1 MGWLKKYQKGGSVK
15 RLGTK
20 AKNALYDY
28 EAMTNTWLGDPQ
40 GKARKD
46 AENKSGDGDEEID
59 NIRHAS
65 AGRYTAEAIA
75 NKTGNIPYVSK
86 PLGVI
91 GANIMGLGHE
101 IGTYV
106 TDPRW
111 TDKNWK
117 VSNFDKAKVISRE
130 LLEDAYNNFA
140 GSVIGATDMT
150 PEQKTAR
157 IKYLSQNYMIPDGYG
172 LLHPY
177 GDNPTFVDPYSKK
190 KYGGYSTTGYKANSP
205 DKDNPYNIIP
215 SGRITMQNVPHPV
228 LGIDNLGN
236 RQMMMPGG
244 EYQFQGNEVFE
255 MPVMKDGGG
264 VPPFIT
270 SDIDEYNYRKA
281 RQLDSNYLNKNL
293 RSYFNKNAQ
302 KFHNEHTVPWDP
314 YASKLNPFGPKTY
327 SKEELNKM
335 TDVYETAKEK
345 NKDELLKNISRNLQ
359 IKNINKFIDV
369 DNYINSHAYKQYYPQ
384 EDFIQDERAIG
395 HLSVPQK
402 NPYSGIW
409 SNAYFSHPYQIAED
423 FPAATQEVIFDSK
436 APKSTGNK
444 KAVKKLVPTVPTE
457 KVSVSQIPVADMQQ
471 FPILQSAQQYA
482 NYAQVP
488 VSPYSVNVHKWDP
501 MLLGRQDEVKDFMTQ
516 EQLEAWKRAS
526 RAHAL
531 GTGRYETGINQ
542 QPSQDGT
549 ISFSP
554 QMKEGGIPERYK
566 NMGFTHV
573 GQKKAGDGQHKW
585 KVLAKK
591 GDSYKVVQGGYRG
604 MQDFKQHGS
613 EERRD
618 RFWDRMG
625 GKNSSKAKDPFS
637 PLYWHK
643 RFGTWEYGGPVEMQN
658 GGDART
664 ASDNTYVQEP
674 FIPASLPRASY
685 NGPVMREASYISP
698 AYRNQLEREYNWKHT
713 KQNVVKPLL
722 QGADIVT
729 DVMQVGNFIPH
740 PIAQAVGKVG
750 NVLGTGVDAL
760 QAGMDLG
767 DGNYG
772 SAAVN
777 AGSMLVPFY
786 LGHKGYRR
794 DMYNTEP
801 RSIADKI
808 ASKGTRDGN
817 YLHLTQLSRLKNN
830 PVTQKGINFN
840 RSVLGALVAE
850 TAADTKEQGGMIK
863 RADGSYSQ
871 RGLWDN
877 IRANAGSGKKP
888 TKEMLQQ
895 EKKIKA
901 AEKKEYGGWLD
912 QYQFGG
918 GMYMPTTSGSSP
930 FMPASNGMSVV
941 QQAPS
946 FLTGVPEGIDLNTKL
961 GYMQY
966 LQDSIGNE
974 SRKRIIDKPY
984 NQKDPTIILNTG
996 NFRNAKVNTKVIDDA
1011 IASAKKKGIP
1021 LWQMI
1026 GMAGQETTLGTNRKE
1041 RNSGYERPNTQRNI
1055 VSGWNTTEPVLPED
1069 FQVYMAGHGVPGVKA
1084 IRTDKRYI
1092 GTVTDPDAAERYLQ
1106 EHPRVIDSYRKSQS
1120 LKIPKK
1126 AMSEF
1131 DYAASFLKEKG
1142 IKNYNPEEKN
1152 YSSEVNK
1159 RIKELSSDP
1168 VFMNYVKQKG
1178 YNLGEAR
1185 QYQKGGWLNQYQD
1198 GGNWTP
1204 NQQAS
1209 ISQMPIQGISASSS
1223 PYYQTRTV
1231 TPLTYQQE
1239 FLKRMQ
1245 ENQGDPVIREAA
1257 PRRSAA
1263 EKIGA
1268 IARNPVT
1275 AAQYAL
1281 QGQPIPDY
1289 FEKGAR
1295 NPYDYATDVLNP
1307 MTYVDAAK
1315 RTATLEHL
1323 RNMKGLQDLPGAAF
1337 HTAMDAGALIG
1348 LGSELRARPNIL
1360 PVESPTAY
1368 QAGEL
1373 VKNVDNLKDLQA
1385 AKKFAKKYGYK
1396 LPSNLKR
1403 IAQSDEL
1410 TNRTI
1415 RGLMDRHNTFV
1426 RGVSTNWEEIAKKNP
1441 YILDYLKEKGFDLS
1455 TKEGTKAAAEY
1466 MSTTIP
1472 NRTSYGRYGLKE
1484 GEDAL
1489 YLSNSI
1495 PTAEGYTYG
1504 EGYVSKVKRPT
1515 DFSSSNRQDWITA
1528 NDFDAHLN
1536 FENSPYGTGIVKNDY
1551 IKRFPTNARELLAA
1565 TGDPNKMEKI
1575 LNIIK
1580 GKEELYN
1587 DLAYE
1592 SWKKYNNLISDLK
1605 YNTDAKYRLNILSDE
1620 PFVRDVPNLLDK
1632 AKLKYLEGKQ
1642 GLAQLRYNLL
1652 PRIDLAKELLGDKDI
1667 YKALGRNLIGKVDPF
1682 SHYAIKGKPGD
1693 KVLELV
1699 QSKKITPEIWE
1710 NTSRGHINK
1719 YSDKLSRKE
1728 YGGWLKK
1735 YK

>member
-1 MGWLKKYQKGGSVK
+1 MGWLKKYQQGGK
-15 RLGTK
+15 KDK
-20 AKNALYDY
+20 ALSIEGRVNK
-28 EAMTNTWLGDPQ
+28 WLNDPQ

-255 MPVMKDGGG
+255 MPVMKEGGTVPTINDAGNFKNGVWVPDLATIKQQAKKLGSRTVKTKSGSIINFDENWNIKGVDDAPTMQGGG

-643 RFGTWEYGGPVEMQN
+643 RFGTWEYGGPVPSSEMYK
-658 GGDART
+658 D
-664 ASDNTYVQEP
+664 
-674 FIPASLPRASY
+674 
-685 NGPVMREASYISP
+685 
-698 AYRNQLEREYNWKHT
+698 
-713 KQNVVKPLL
+713 
-722 QGADIVT
+722 
-729 DVMQVGNFIPH
+729 
-740 PIAQAVGKVG
+740 
-750 NVLGTGVDAL
+750 
-760 QAGMDLG
+760 
-767 DGNYG
+767 
-772 SAAVN
+772 
-777 AGSMLVPFY
+777 
-786 LGHKGYRR
+786 
-794 DMYNTEP
+794 
-801 RSIADKI
+801 
-808 ASKGTRDGN
+808 
-817 YLHLTQLSRLKNN
+817 
-830 PVTQKGINFN
+830 
-840 RSVLGALVAE
+840 
-850 TAADTKEQGGMIK
+850 GGMIK

-895 EKKIKA
+895 EKKIRA
-901 AEKKEYGGWLD
+901 AEKKEYGGWLNE
-912 QYQFGG
+912 YQEGG
-918 GMYMPTTSGSSP
+918 RY
-930 FMPASNGMSVV
+930 VD
-941 QQAPS
+941 
-946 FLTGVPEGIDLNTKL
+946 GV
-961 GYMQY
+961 
-966 LQDSIGNE
+966 
-974 SRKRIIDKPY
+974 
-984 NQKDPTIILNTG
+984 
-996 NFRNAKVNTKVIDDA
+996 
-1011 IASAKKKGIP
+1011 
-1021 LWQMI
+1021 
-1026 GMAGQETTLGTNRKE
+1026 
-1041 RNSGYERPNTQRNI
+1041 
-1055 VSGWNTTEPVLPED
+1055 
-1069 FQVYMAGHGVPGVKA
+1069 
-1084 IRTDKRYI
+1084 
-1092 GTVTDPDAAERYLQ
+1092 
-1106 EHPRVIDSYRKSQS
+1106 
-1120 LKIPKK
+1120 
-1126 AMSEF
+1126 
-1131 DYAASFLKEKG
+1131 
-1142 IKNYNPEEKN
+1142 YNPYADVVDKLTAITPQQMQMLQMQAKQN
-1152 YSSEVNK
+1152 QSTIRPSSGK
-1159 RIKELSSDP
+1159 RSTLDK
-1168 VFMNYVKQKG
+1168 M
-1178 YNLGEAR
+1178 
-1185 QYQKGGWLNQYQD
+1185 
-1198 GGNWTP
+1198 
-1204 NQQAS
+1204 
-1209 ISQMPIQGISASSS
+1209 
-1223 PYYQTRTV
+1223 
-1231 TPLTYQQE
+1231 
-1239 FLKRMQ
+1239 
-1245 ENQGDPVIREAA
+1245 
-1257 PRRSAA
+1257 
-1263 EKIGA
+1263 GA
-1268 IARNPVT
+1268 ITRNPVT
-1275 AAQYAL
+1275 ALGYAAR
-1281 QGQPIPDY
+1281 GQQLPDY

-1295 NPYDYATDVLNP
+1295 NPYDYAADVLNP
-1307 MTYVDAAK
+1307 MTYIDVGK

-1323 RNMKGLQDLPGAAF
+1323 RNMKSLQDLPGAAF
-1337 HTAMDAGALIG
+1337 NTGMDVGALVG
-1348 LGSELRARPNIL
+1348 LGSELRATPNIL

-1368 QAGEL
+1368 QTGEL
-1373 VKNVDNLKDLQA
+1373 TNAPKGKMYGQNQVLVQQSRLLDPKTKAKFFKHQAPAVEVKESMFQKTPKDYNNRITPENYDDFIKNIHSYTDYDVA
-1385 AKKFAKKYGYK
+1385 ASSSRK
-1396 LPSNLKR
+1396 PSNL
-1403 IAQSDEL
+1403 
-1410 TNRTI
+1410 
-1415 RGLMDRHNTFV
+1415 
-1426 RGVSTNWEEIAKKNP
+1426 
-1441 YILDYLKEKGFDLS
+1441 
-1455 TKEGTKAAAEY
+1455 
-1466 MSTTIP
+1466 
-1472 NRTSYGRYGLKE
+1472 
-1484 GEDAL
+1484 
-1489 YLSNSI
+1489 
-1495 PTAEGYTYG
+1495 
-1504 EGYVSKVKRPT
+1504 
-1515 DFSSSNRQDWITA
+1515 
-1528 NDFDAHLN
+1528 
-1536 FENSPYGTGIVKNDY
+1536 GIGNY
-1551 IKRFPTNARELLAA
+1551 
-1565 TGDPNKMEKI
+1565 
-1575 LNIIK
+1575 
-1580 GKEELYN
+1580 
-1587 DLAYE
+1587 
-1592 SWKKYNNLISDLK
+1592 
-1605 YNTDAKYRLNILSDE
+1605 
-1620 PFVRDVPNLLDK
+1620 
-1632 AKLKYLEGKQ
+1632 GKQ
-1642 GLAQLRYNLL
+1642 GKVFSDAPLNNL
-1652 PRIDLAKELLGDKDI
+1652 GKDI
-1667 YKALGRNLIGKVDPF
+1667 INAHEKNHGIFAGTLSREMEEGLLKPF
-1682 SHYAIKGKPGD
+1682 GTNKPVPHYAAKHQADEVLARMAQFKNAVGMSDAQVFTKGHLDLIRKNYADQFLDNGIKEMLQKIKPGTQGE
-1693 KVLELV
+1693 KEFL
-1699 QSKKITPEIWE
+1699 K
-1710 NTSRGHINK
+1710 NMNK
-1719 YSDKLSRKE
+1719 YAFGTIGLGAGVAASQADNQK
-1728 YGGWLKK
+1728 YGGWLSK

>member
-1 MGWLKKYQKGGSVK
+1 MGWLKKYQKGGKKLQSGVVVDKNTNMAKIYQNFMPVDSFPVITGQNSASDLPNIYGMAKEEKNPMRAHHTTPAGTYFMKPLEPNRNFYGYKGFWLENPNLVK
-15 RLGTK
+15 DIAVHQTYPGEYAQRNPTYYSSNPRDRDMSWGCVNCRRPDIDKLFKYFPQGDTLNVLPRQGVAPKEAYVYGNPGPSGLYVDEESNYKHGGWLKEYQQGGKKDK
-20 AKNALYDY
+20 ALSIEGRVNK
-28 EAMTNTWLGDPQ
+28 WLNDPQ

-65 AGRYTAEAIA
+65 AGRYVTEAIA

-255 MPVMKDGGG
+255 MPVMKEGGTVPTINDAGNFKNGVWVPDLATIKQQAKKLGSRTVKTKSGSIINFDENWNIKGVDDAPTMQGGG

-327 SKEELNKM
+327 PKEEVDKM
-335 TDVYETAKEK
+335 RHAYNIAREK

-488 VSPYSVNVHKWDP
+488 ASPYSVNVHKWDP
-501 MLLGRQDEVKDFMTQ
+501 MLSGRADEVKDFMTQ
-516 EQLEAWKRAS
+516 EQLEAWKKAN

-531 GTGRYETGINQ
+531 GTGRYETGI
-542 QPSQDGT
+542 PPEYTTDGT

-566 NMGFTHV
+566 NMGFTRV

-604 MQDFKQHGS
+604 MQDFKQHHS

-643 RFGTWEYGGPVEMQN
+643 RFGTWEYGGSVEME
-658 GGDART
+658 GGGIPPYITHDPNDPRIQARADSAEVYNSYLKSVNALT
-664 ASDNTYVQEP
+664 KEGYQPERYHNT
-674 FIPASLPRASY
+674 LWKKDPRAGQVVDLPSNDYEEWFSHLKNKRFVHNLPKGKYEIQDMAADMVNTRLPYQVFNPKIKPKGVQMWTDNDVYVATPDHMYIERLGARITPLKQDIRPIYNYENAKPKQDVIYQPVINSKQVAIPPAKKINKTVLPINPIQPTQPVDIIKVPEAKKRYQFIREDSY
-685 NGPVMREASYISP
+685 GIKQSPVMDTAI
-698 AYRNQLEREYNWKHT
+698 
-713 KQNVVKPLL
+713 
-722 QGADIVT
+722 
-729 DVMQVGNFIPH
+729 
-740 PIAQAVGKVG
+740 
-750 NVLGTGVDAL
+750 
-760 QAGMDLG
+760 
-767 DGNYG
+767 
-772 SAAVN
+772 
-777 AGSMLVPFY
+777 
-786 LGHKGYRR
+786 
-794 DMYNTEP
+794 EP
-801 RSIADKI
+801 EWFDPKST
-808 ASKGTRDGN
+808 SK
-817 YLHLTQLSRLKNN
+817 YTQEMK
-830 PVTQKGINFN
+830 
-840 RSVLGALVAE
+840 
-850 TAADTKEQGGMIK
+850 QGGMIK

-895 EKKIKA
+895 EKKIRA
-901 AEKKEYGGWLD
+901 AEKKEYGGWL
-912 QYQFGG
+912 
-918 GMYMPTTSGSSP
+918 S
-930 FMPASNGMSVV
+930 
-941 QQAPS
+941 
-946 FLTGVPEGIDLNTKL
+946 
-961 GYMQY
+961 
-966 LQDSIGNE
+966 
-974 SRKRIIDKPY
+974 
-984 NQKDPTIILNTG
+984 
-996 NFRNAKVNTKVIDDA
+996 
-1011 IASAKKKGIP
+1011 
-1021 LWQMI
+1021 
-1026 GMAGQETTLGTNRKE
+1026 
-1041 RNSGYERPNTQRNI
+1041 
-1055 VSGWNTTEPVLPED
+1055 
-1069 FQVYMAGHGVPGVKA
+1069 
-1084 IRTDKRYI
+1084 
-1092 GTVTDPDAAERYLQ
+1092 
-1106 EHPRVIDSYRKSQS
+1106 
-1120 LKIPKK
+1120 
-1126 AMSEF
+1126 
-1131 DYAASFLKEKG
+1131 
-1142 IKNYNPEEKN
+1142 
-1152 YSSEVNK
+1152 
-1159 RIKELSSDP
+1159 
-1168 VFMNYVKQKG
+1168 
-1178 YNLGEAR
+1178 
-1185 QYQKGGWLNQYQD
+1185 
-1198 GGNWTP
+1198 
-1204 NQQAS
+1204 
-1209 ISQMPIQGISASSS
+1209 
-1223 PYYQTRTV
+1223 
-1231 TPLTYQQE
+1231 
-1239 FLKRMQ
+1239 
-1245 ENQGDPVIREAA
+1245 
-1257 PRRSAA
+1257 
-1263 EKIGA
+1263 
-1268 IARNPVT
+1268 
-1275 AAQYAL
+1275 
-1281 QGQPIPDY
+1281 
-1289 FEKGAR
+1289 
-1295 NPYDYATDVLNP
+1295 
-1307 MTYVDAAK
+1307 
-1315 RTATLEHL
+1315 
-1323 RNMKGLQDLPGAAF
+1323 
-1337 HTAMDAGALIG
+1337 
-1348 LGSELRARPNIL
+1348 
-1360 PVESPTAY
+1360 
-1368 QAGEL
+1368 
-1373 VKNVDNLKDLQA
+1373 
-1385 AKKFAKKYGYK
+1385 
-1396 LPSNLKR
+1396 
-1403 IAQSDEL
+1403 
-1410 TNRTI
+1410 
-1415 RGLMDRHNTFV
+1415 
-1426 RGVSTNWEEIAKKNP
+1426 
-1441 YILDYLKEKGFDLS
+1441 
-1455 TKEGTKAAAEY
+1455 
-1466 MSTTIP
+1466 
-1472 NRTSYGRYGLKE
+1472 
-1484 GEDAL
+1484 
-1489 YLSNSI
+1489 
-1495 PTAEGYTYG
+1495 
-1504 EGYVSKVKRPT
+1504 
-1515 DFSSSNRQDWITA
+1515 
-1528 NDFDAHLN
+1528 
-1536 FENSPYGTGIVKNDY
+1536 
-1551 IKRFPTNARELLAA
+1551 
-1565 TGDPNKMEKI
+1565 
-1575 LNIIK
+1575 
-1580 GKEELYN
+1580 
-1587 DLAYE
+1587 
-1592 SWKKYNNLISDLK
+1592 
-1605 YNTDAKYRLNILSDE
+1605 
-1620 PFVRDVPNLLDK
+1620 
-1632 AKLKYLEGKQ
+1632 
-1642 GLAQLRYNLL
+1642 
-1652 PRIDLAKELLGDKDI
+1652 
-1667 YKALGRNLIGKVDPF
+1667 
-1682 SHYAIKGKPGD
+1682 
-1693 KVLELV
+1693 
-1699 QSKKITPEIWE
+1699 
-1710 NTSRGHINK
+1710 
-1719 YSDKLSRKE
+1719 
-1728 YGGWLKK
+1728 K